1 MRRGTVMSNA
11 SRYNATI
18 TLKLIGLQPIKTPQE
33 TLLAEVLYHVVTP
46 TAVSRYRGSRACGA
60 AGHTTYDNRGLTPK
74 VKEIAPSGFLQNVR
88 LVKVTLPPQEENLGQ
103 PRF

>member
-1 MRRGTVMSNA
+1 MKK
-11 SRYNATI
+11 SRDR
-18 TLKLIGLQPIKTPQE
+18 LVKHEFDCFGLGLGLGLWLGFPGN
-33 TLLAEVLYHVVTP
+33 P
-46 TAVSRYRGSRACGA
+46 TG
-60 AGHTTYDNRGLTPK
+60 RGLTPK

>member
-1 MRRGTVMSNA
+1 MTAKFTFLTCRGTA
-11 SRYNATI
+11 KFGTI
-18 TLKLIGLQPIKTPQE
+18 YRDKQMPLS
-33 TLLAEVLYHVVTP
+33 LYINSEYPGNP
-46 TAVSRYRGSRACGA
+46 TG
-60 AGHTTYDNRGLTPK
+60 RGLTPK

>member
-1 MRRGTVMSNA
+1 MFKTWNRIKNFKVFSDEWA
-11 SRYNATI
+11 AL
-18 TLKLIGLQPIKTPQE
+18 TLHYSLLILFYHAVHLQDIPGN
-33 TLLAEVLYHVVTP
+33 P
-46 TAVSRYRGSRACGA
+46 TGW
-60 AGHTTYDNRGLTPK
+60 GLTPK